1 MGKGSDYMKKYIA
14 IFLLVIMAIS
24 LVACTKNN
32 NPSNDENIVEEDP
45 KDEINEGEN
54 KIEDEIEGET
64 ENEIVDPDPKTEEK
78 EVTLYFVNRK
88 YVETGDE
95 SLDKLVAEKRTIQ
108 YGDISP
114 EEAIVKELMEGPESE
129 ELATLIPGTVK
140 LLGVELADGTAFVNF
155 AREGLYGG
163 SMQEDF
169 TISQIVYTLTELNN
183 VERVQFLVDGEKVE
197 TLMGHFEATEPFER

>member
-1 MGKGSDYMKKYIA
+1 MKKYIA

-108 YGDISP
+108 YGDISL